1 MDITQNQID
10 QIADAVVAKLAARLG
25 GNINRAPADVEKGVA
40 MQLTDIEPK
49 GEWRNGKGCRLIG
62 KDADGRLLS
71 IMINYATLDK
81 ASVDQLLNVST
92 AWTVHGDIV
101 REVSPT
107 DGRTYRS
114 LFASKIDAAPP
125 APAVAKADDGDVP
138 F

>member
-1 MDITQNQID
+1 MEITQSQID

-40 MQLTDIEPK
+40 MQLLDIEPK
-49 GEWRNGKGCRLIG
+49 GEWRNGKGCRLVG

-71 IMINYATLDK
+71 LMVNYATMSK
-81 ASVDQLLNVST
+81 ADVDQLLNVGT
-92 AWTVHGDIV
+92 TWNIHGDII

-114 LFASKIDAAPP
+114 LFASKIEAAPELP
-125 APAVAKADDGDVP
+125 AAKTIDEDPP

>member
-1 MDITQNQID
+1 MEITTEQIEK
-10 QIADAVVAKLAARLG
+10 IADAVVAKLAAWLG
-25 GNINRAPADVEKGVA
+25 GNINRPTADFEKGVA

-71 IMINYATLDK
+71 IMINYSTLDK
-81 ASVDQLLNVST
+81 ASVDQLLNVGT

-101 REVSPT
+101 REVSQT
-107 DGRTYRS
+107 NGRTYRS
-114 LFASKIDAAPP
+114 LFVSKVEAAPP
-125 APAVAKADDGDVP
+125 APAAAKADDGDVP